1 MHRRR
6 PGQWPDSGFSL
17 VAEHPSWFLI
27 GQSEMDLEA
36 GKASTGNG
44 EIEQWRLLGPTM
56 KHKCNCETFLILIET
71 FPFQKTQQLI
81 VQGKLHH
88 NFSVQ

>member
-1 MHRRR
+1 MEAFFIIVIFLTFL
-6 PGQWPDSGFSL
+6 DSSEGSKSEEDEE
-17 VAEHPSWFLI
+17 VNDDEVECTAEDVL
-27 GQSEMDLEA
+27 
-36 GKASTGNG
+36 
-44 EIEQWRLLGPTM
+44 EQWRLLGPTM
-56 KHKCNCETFLILIET
+56 KYKCNCETFLILIET